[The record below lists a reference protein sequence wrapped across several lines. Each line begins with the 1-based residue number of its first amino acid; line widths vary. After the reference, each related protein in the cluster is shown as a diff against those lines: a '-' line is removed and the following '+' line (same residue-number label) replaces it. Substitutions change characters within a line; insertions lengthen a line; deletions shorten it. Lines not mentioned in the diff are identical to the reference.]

1 MSALDAQRLRVREQ
15 RKADSAVKISQ
26 LLKRLETMRSKLVQA
41 HQAEQFAAMNQL
53 LFDQRAVEAELQLVL
68 ADAHMESLRTEAARL
83 FSLPTISTASGAPSI
98 VRPALI
104 YCDPPWAY
112 ATKVHAMGT
121 HDLYDSMSD
130 SELAKLP
137 VAGLGAEDSALLMW
151 ATLPKL
157 PAAFRIMEA
166 WGYSYRATFLVWQ
179 KVARYYGRSPK
190 SKSIYTRPNAE
201 VLLLGIRGY
210 MPPLTASGGSV
221 HSNIL
226 LTRTEEHSRKP
237 SVVRKIIVDTFGD
250 LPRIELFARESTPD
264 WLVWGNEIAD
274 SVVAET
280 QVASNVARLR
290 TKKNRQVGDSIKRT
304 LVRTRALS
312 ETSATRAPSVSTR
325 PSSSVSTL
333 ERYEQWNEFA
343 RDEVVYVG
351 APDAPETLEH
361 ESKRQRL
368 QALMDHPLVD
378 SLPREPL
385 SAYLSSWDVFHTNT
399 LVPAQ
404 HPVNPV
410 YPRLTGVQ
418 FDDALEQIKQIQNVN
433 SDKIFSLNNPAL

>member
-15 RKADSAVKISQ
+15 RRAAAVTKMNH
-26 LLKRLETMRSKLVQA
+26 LLKRLDSLRAKIAQA
-41 HQAEQFAAMNQL
+41 HQAQQFAAMGQL
-53 LFDQRAVEAELQLVL
+53 LFEQRALESELQLVIP
-68 ADAHMESLRTEAARL
+68 DAHMESLRSEAARL
-83 FSLPTISTASGAPSI
+83 FGLPTVQSASGAPS
-98 VRPALI
+98 VLRPSLI

-112 ATKVHAMGT
+112 VTKVHAMGT

-130 SELAKLP
+130 SELARLP

-157 PAAFRIMEA
+157 SAAFRIMEA
-166 WGYSYRATFLVWQ
+166 WGYSYRATFLVWH
-179 KVARYYGRSPK
+179 KVARFYGRSPK

-210 MPPLTASGGSV
+210 MPPLTAAGGSV

-226 LTRTEEHSRKP
+226 ETRTEEHSRKP

-274 SVVAET
+274 SVVTET
-280 QVASNVARLR
+280 EVASNVARLR
-290 TKKNRQVGDSIKRT
+290 KKKNRQTGDSIKRT
-304 LVRTRALS
+304 LVRSRALS
-312 ETSATRAPSVSTR
+312 KTGMTRAPSGSAL
-325 PSSSVSTL
+325 PSSVDAL

-361 ESKRQRL
+361 ESKRRRL
-368 QALMDHPLVD
+368 QALMEHPLVD

-399 LVPAQ
+399 LVPAAQ
-404 HPVNPV
+404 PVNPV
-410 YPRLTGVQ
+410 YPRLTGAQ
-418 FDDALEQIKQIQNVN
+418 FSGALEQIKQIQVAN
-433 SDKIFSLNNPAL
+433 SDKVFSLNNPEL